1 MSNETA
7 AKVGGETRVFQG
19 SGGVKLTADVHGD
32 PAHPPVIFL
41 HGGGQT
47 RHSWG
52 DAVERFAKEGFY
64 ALTVDLRGH
73 SDSSWSPDG
82 SYRLESFVADLREL
96 LTQLPNVGAANA
108 KLPALIGASL
118 GGVTSL
124 MAVGIAEKPIAS
136 ALVLVD
142 VVPKMNA
149 NGAQRIGDFMRA
161 NPEGFATIE
170 AAADA
175 VSAYMPHRP
184 RPKDISGLKKNLRL
198 KEDGRYY
205 WHWDPRFII
214 RKSDIT
220 PLQAREAMDAAARN
234 VRIPTLLVKGS
245 LSEIVDEAGV
255 EEFRQ
260 MIPTAEIV
268 DIQGAGHMVA
278 GDDNNAFD
286 SAALEFLKRH
296 PA

>member
-1 MSNETA
+1 MS
-7 AKVGGETRVFQG
+7 GETKVFQG
-19 SGGVKLTADVHGD
+19 ADGIHLTADVHGD
-32 PAHPPVIFL
+32 PANPPVVFL

-52 DAVERFAKEGFY
+52 DAAERFAAEGFY

-73 SDSSWSPDG
+73 SDSGWAPDG
-82 SYRLESFVADLREL
+82 NYQIEGFVADLRAL
-96 LTQLPNVGAANA
+96 LTQLPNAGSPTA
-108 KLPALIGASL
+108 KLPALVGASL

-124 MAVGIAEKPIAS
+124 LAVGTAEKPIAS

-142 VVPKMNA
+142 VVPKINPA
-149 NGAQRIGDFMRA
+149 GAQRIGNFMTG
-161 NPEGFATIE
+161 NPDGFATIE

-198 KEDGRYY
+198 HDNGRYY
-205 WHWDPRFII
+205 WHWDPKFII
-214 RKSDIT
+214 RKADIS
-220 PLQAREAMDAAARN
+220 PLQARTSMDDAARN

-260 MIPTAEIV
+260 MIPAGEVV
-268 DIQGAGHMVA
+268 DIKGAGHMVA

-286 SAALEFLKRH
+286 TAALEFLKRH
-296 PA
+296 RQ